1 MNPAREHGSAAAA
14 ATAALR
20 EAILDG
26 FLQPAIWLREAD
38 IADDLGLSR
47 TPVREAISRLQ
58 NEGLVVR
65 TANSGA
71 VVASL
76 SLEDIAAVYAVRE
89 ALEAA
94 AARLVASGGSPDV
107 VDELNAIHERM
118 IRAADGPQA
127 GRKLGELNLLFHA
140 QIREAAGNAY
150 LRRFLIE
157 VEHAVRRFRRSGY
170 DDPAHMARSLDEHR
184 KIIDAIAAR
193 DPEAAAAA
201 AAAHMRAARQVRI
214 RDLLSEMPGLGPG
227 SFE

>member
-1 MNPAREHGSAAAA
+1 MNPARAHGSAASA
-14 ATAALR
+14 ATDALR

-26 FLQPAIWLREAD
+26 FLAPTTWLREAD
-38 IADDLGLSR
+38 IAEDLGLSR

-76 SLEDIAAVYAVRE
+76 SLEDIVAVYAVRE
-89 ALEAA
+89 ALEAT
-94 AARLVASGGSPDV
+94 AARLVAAGGPPGLV
-107 VDELNAIHERM
+107 EELNAIHARM
-118 IRAADGPQA
+118 VEAADGPQA
-127 GRKLGELNLLFHA
+127 GRKLADLNLLFHA

-157 VEHAVRRFRRSGY
+157 VEHAVRRFRRYTY

-184 KIIDAIAAR
+184 QIIEAIAAR
-193 DPEAAAAA
+193 DPEQASAA

-214 RDLLSEMPGLGPG
+214 RDLLSETAGLGPG
-227 SFE
+227 SFD